1 MNPMSAF
8 KLKSE
13 NEYLEYLQQMAKNSL
28 TDQGLMNF
36 ILVRLILMRGY
47 PASTKHHH
55 VYDGGLLVHTAE
67 VVKYYFHTSM
77 SIMDVDSFRV
87 GLIAALLHDHRKIA
101 DYAKNAS
108 GIWEKTKHGDEIYHV
123 ADGWAHLKGWWLGDN
138 NGDTKIS
145 EAYLDRIGHCLLSH
159 HGRLEWRSPVEPQ
172 TIEARM
178 LHNADMLSVNHGPG
192 AQVCPWGK

>member
-1 MNPMSAF
+1 MSITLNF
-8 KLKSE
+8 NSE
-13 NEYLEYLQQMAKNSL
+13 KEYLGYLSGMAKDSVV
-28 TDQGLMNF
+28 DKGLLNF
-36 ILVRLILMRGY
+36 ILGSLPLMLGY

-55 VYDGGLLVHTAE
+55 VYEGGLLVHTAE
-67 VVKYYFHTSM
+67 VVKYYFHTSLG
-77 SIMDVDSFRV
+77 IMDVDSFRV

-108 GIWEKTKHGDEIYHV
+108 GIWEKTRHGDEIYHV
-123 ADGWAHLKGWWLGDN
+123 ADGWAHLKAWWLGEQ
-138 NGDTKIS
+138 GSATMS

-192 AQVCPWGK
+192 AKVCPW